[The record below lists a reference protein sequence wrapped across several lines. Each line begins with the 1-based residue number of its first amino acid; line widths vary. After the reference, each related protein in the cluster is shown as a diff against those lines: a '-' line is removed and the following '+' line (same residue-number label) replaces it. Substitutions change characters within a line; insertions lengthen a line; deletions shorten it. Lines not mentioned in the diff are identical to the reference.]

1 MSKKN
6 LYLGGILLILAF
18 AVYLYNGPLQNW
30 QEDKNKSENFL
41 AKIDANQIDFIDI
54 ANKGELITLEK
65 QNDKWK
71 VSGTKDFFVESAL
84 ATELDTKIKDAIN
97 GEMDLVSNN
106 KENKKDFDLNEESG
120 VLIKLRQGENVLKEF
135 LVGGFGSD
143 YDSTYIAEP
152 ESDESYLINVALNS
166 IFANSEWY
174 DKTIFQASPEK
185 ITKIRFQY
193 PDREIIIEKDGE
205 EWKGTSP
212 YEFSTDAEKVESVL
226 NIMAN
231 MEAGDIPEQKFEGTR
246 LEENLIIVEAG
257 GEGINNTIMI
267 GGAESE
273 EDDALHYAKKGDSDN
288 IYLISA
294 ENKDIL
300 DVNVKDLR

>member
-6 LYLGGILLILAF
+6 LYLGGILIALAF
-18 AVYLYNGPLQNW
+18 VAYLYNGPLQKW

-41 AKIDANQIDFIDI
+41 AKIDVNQIDFIDI

-97 GEMDLVSNN
+97 GKMELVSNN
-106 KENKKDFDLNEESG
+106 KENKKDFDLDEKSG
-120 VLIKLRQGENVLKEF
+120 VLIKLRQGENTLKEF

-143 YDSTYIAEP
+143 YNSTYIAEA
-152 ESDESYLINVALNS
+152 ESDESYLINVALNN

-174 DKTIFQASPEK
+174 DKTIFQTNPEK

-193 PDREIIIEKDGE
+193 PDREIIIERDGE
-205 EWKGTSP
+205 DWNGIAP
-212 YEFSTDAEKVESVL
+212 YEFSADAEKVGNVL
-226 NIMAN
+226 NVIAN
-231 MEAGDIPEQKFEGTR
+231 LEAGDIPEQKFEGTR
-246 LEENLIIVEAG
+246 LEENLIIVEAS
-257 GEGINNTIMI
+257 GEGTNNTIMI

-273 EDDALHYAKKGDSDN
+273 EDDASYYAKKGDSDN
-288 IYLISA
+288 IYLISL
-294 ENKDIL
+294 ENRDIL
-300 DVNVKDLR
+300 DVSIRDLR